1 MRRIQIILLF
11 LLLFVLSSCVQQ
23 VDFDAEKEQI
33 NTVLDISKIDL
44 GEKHYL
50 MEPINLSNVLQ
61 KALAAFEYW
70 MKEQGFKITVD
81 IEPDIRITAD
91 GDAMEQ
97 AVLNLINNAMKYSD
111 SQKEITIRLHQ
122 EENLI
127 YIEVRDR
134 GIGISESEM
143 PYIFNKYY
151 RAHLS
156 NEKDKGGSGLG
167 LTVVKHIVDAHNG
180 RIEPA
185 SKVNEGSTFRIILPK
200 TQTNL

>member
-1 MRRIQIILLF
+1 VNESERLTRL
-11 LLLFVLSSCVQQ
+11 
-23 VDFDAEKEQI
+23 I

-50 MEPINLSNVLQ
+50 MEPINLSSVLQ

-81 IEPDIRITAD
+81 IEPDIRISAD
-91 GDAMEQ
+91 GDAIEQ

-111 SQKEITIRLHQ
+111 SQKEITVRLHQ
-122 EENLI
+122 EENSI

-134 GIGISESEM
+134 GIGISEPEM

-151 RAHLS
+151 RAHLT
-156 NEKDKGGSGLG
+156 NEKARGGSGLG

-180 RIEPA
+180 RIELT

-200 TQTNL
+200 TEIYLQEERDLG